1 MADGTRSQDFKK
13 LEDSFQILKE
23 QQVNSAKET
32 AKIKNTL
39 VEVKEFMAAVTFK
52 YDQVAAHVYG
62 KQHESVPG
70 GSENQGMNF
79 NQFRAEYS
87 QSQSFPGFGT
97 RTMRVHGLVK
107 KQKVVILIDTG
118 STHNFLNQEVVERAG
133 VETVDTD
140 PLTAFV
146 VDGTKMISCV
156 ACKDF
161 KWEMQGAVFQTD
173 MRVLELK
180 GCDMVLGIQ

>member
-1 MADGTRSQDFKK
+1 MADGTRSQDVKK
-13 LEDSFQILKE
+13 LEYSFQILKE
-23 QQVNSAKET
+23 QEVNSAKET

-97 RTMRVHGLVK
+97 
-107 KQKVVILIDTG
+107 